1 MFLSLCGLLS
11 FIVSLGGHSASAN
24 SSSSNSAGQPT
35 CDGDGG
41 GGHSASAN
49 SSSISISSAWQHQ
62 LSLAAH
68 LGGRAGGPGRAFAAM
83 ARSSSV
89 SFPFG
94 GGVSPPEGGKL
105 AYVQGED
112 VAASAPF
119 VEMWRVTDIAWPSTQ
134 AARNAYMENAKELL
148 RHGARVAGD
157 VDVFNILPACSRLGI
172 RDMDSVGLVLWSG
185 PHPRRH
191 DGKNKLLHVELQEH
205 LKWSHSKFL
214 AAALDMLSSSLP
226 QATVIAC
233 DKGNWADNVL
243 IPLDHKPLCTF
254 RTRWGKVDGSRFHSE
269 ASGFDGRHVRPCDT
283 DQFVGCGLVAPLL
296 QPFVLGQKAVD
307 IPELAAL
314 VAEAGL
320 HVLFVGEYT
329 CAQSRHCLRR
339 ALADRKP
346 SRRMLC
352 DRPWKTLPKPQR
364 GWKRGADQV
373 YSLQEF
379 REEASPK
386 VKKKHAPE
394 RWPFKAMHAAS
405 NWLRAVP
412 RGRAGVSDFGHTMW
426 PAAVGQS
433 AGDGGLCV

>member
-1 MFLSLCGLLS
+1 M
-11 FIVSLGGHSASAN
+11 
-24 SSSSNSAGQPT
+24 
-35 CDGDGG
+35 
-41 GGHSASAN
+41 
-49 SSSISISSAWQHQ
+49 
-62 LSLAAH
+62 
-68 LGGRAGGPGRAFAAM
+68 
-83 ARSSSV
+83 
-89 SFPFG
+89 
-94 GGVSPPEGGKL
+94 
-105 AYVQGED
+105 
-112 VAASAPF
+112 
-119 VEMWRVTDIAWPSTQ
+119 
-134 AARNAYMENAKELL
+134 
-148 RHGARVAGD
+148 
-157 VDVFNILPACSRLGI
+157 
-172 RDMDSVGLVLWSG
+172 
-185 PHPRRH
+185 
-191 DGKNKLLHVELQEH
+191 
-205 LKWSHSKFL
+205 
-214 AAALDMLSSSLP
+214 
-226 QATVIAC
+226 
-233 DKGNWADNVL
+233 

-352 DRPWKTLPKPQR
+352 DRPWKTLPKPKR
-364 GWKRGADQV
+364 GWKRRADQV

-386 VKKKHAPE
+386 VRKKHAPE

-412 RGRAGVSDFGHTMW
+412 QGRAGVSDFGHTMW
-426 PAAVGQS
+426 PAAAVSRKRAGSRQQRAGSRQQAAVSRQQAAVSRQQAAASKRQAAGSSQQAASSRQQS
-433 AGDGGLCV
+433 AGSRLL